1 MTQTAS
7 GYYQGPSNGGGGGG
21 ISIPGVLRAFR
32 RKIPLMLIIFIAL
45 SALGWY
51 LGSQMKR
58 TYSAEA
64 RLMVTQGVEH
74 VYQPLTGQNN
84 GGLVT
89 TPDSITLNE
98 IGIMTNPQLIEGVMG
113 TIGLNKLYPEK
124 SNKYKRASG
133 LEKQNLFN
141 EMLSEFESS
150 FAAAARP
157 KSSIIDMKFEHESPR
172 VATDTLN
179 AIISAYMDERRTLFV
194 DGQTG
199 ALAERR
205 AATEEQLATVERAI
219 SRFMRR
225 NQIADFE
232 SERVGSRK
240 RLEDLRA
247 EQNTLLASMREAE
260 AALMS
265 TEDSLRST
273 PPTIELQ
280 IDDRPSQ
287 RIAQA
292 ELERRQLL
300 AKYLPTSD
308 VVQAKDRE
316 IRELRQLIASNGAR
330 AAGGRRIGPNT
341 VHQALMTERNKFQAQ
356 ADSYREKAVII
367 QRQLDAAVAQT
378 ARLSSLAPQVENLLR
393 EKTSLEERLTS
404 LNLREQEALVEQQT
418 AESNAE
424 NVKVIAEAG
433 RARKGRNMKKIVQF
447 LSVIGA
453 GMTALMVGLLAT
465 FLDPSI
471 YGPGSGRAVGN
482 TGRKDADLYQ
492 DQYVPE
498 AVPSYTPYEAQPAYA
513 PAAAAAGGVAAT
525 GYNQADYQTPYMN
538 TTSDPATPY
547 VEPYVQPMQATGT
560 DGMAYQAQPYSPQA
574 YGATY
579 TDPSNPY
586 AVNVPVQESTIQYSN
601 APAPAYQGVQEV
613 SEFVAGPSGEMIP
626 VIGGQNGPTA

>member
-1 MTQTAS
+1 MTQAAS
-7 GYYQGPSNGGGGGG
+7 GYYEGPSNGGDGGG
-21 ISIPGVLRAFR
+21 ISIPRVLRAFK
-32 RKIPLMLIIFIAL
+32 RKIPLMLVIFLVL

-51 LGSQMKR
+51 LGSQLKR

-64 RLMVTQGVEH
+64 RLMVTLGEEY

-89 TPDSITLNE
+89 TPDTITLNE

-113 TIGLNKLYPEK
+113 EIGLNKLYPEK
-124 SNKYKRASG
+124 ANEYKRASG
-133 LEKQNLFN
+133 LVKQNLFN
-141 EMLSEFESS
+141 EMLDEFESS
-150 FAAAARP
+150 FAAAPSP
-157 KSSIIDMKFEHESPR
+157 KSAIIDLKFEHENPR

-179 AIISAYMDERRTLFV
+179 AIIAAYMDERRTLFV

-205 AATEEQLATVERAI
+205 EATEEQLATVERAI
-219 SRFMRR
+219 SRFMKR
-225 NQIADFE
+225 NNIADFQ

-247 EQNTLLASMREAE
+247 EQNALLASMRQAE

-287 RIAQA
+287 RVAQA

-308 VVQAKDRE
+308 VVRAKDRE
-316 IRELRQLIASNGAR
+316 IRELRQLIASNGGR
-330 AAGGRRIGPNT
+330 AAGGRRVGPNT

-367 QRQLDAAVAQT
+367 QRQLDATMAQT

-393 EKTSLEERLTS
+393 EKKSLEERLAS
-404 LNLREQEALVEQQT
+404 LNLREQEALVEQQS

-424 NVKVIAEAG
+424 NVKVISEAG

-447 LSVIGA
+447 LSIIGA
-453 GMTALMVGLLAT
+453 AMTALMVGLLGT

-471 YGPGSGRAVGN
+471 YGPGAGRVAST
-482 TGRKDADLYQ
+482 TGRNSVEPYTDSS
-492 DQYVPE
+492 VPE
-498 AVPSYTPYEAQPAYA
+498 AVPSYAPYEAQPAYA
-513 PAAAAAGGVAAT
+513 PAAAAAGVAAT

-538 TTSDPATPY
+538 IGSEAQAYADPYA
-547 VEPYVQPMQATGT
+547 QPMQATGT
-560 DGMAYQAQPYSPQA
+560 DGYGYAPQPYTPHA

-579 TDPSNPY
+579 ADPSNPY
-586 AVNVPVQESTIQYSN
+586 AVSAPMPESEVQYSSM
-601 APAPAYQGVQEV
+601 PAPAYEGVQEV
-613 SEFVAGPSGEMIP
+613 SDVIQGPNGEMIP
-626 VIGGQNGPTA
+626 VIGGQNGPAAQ